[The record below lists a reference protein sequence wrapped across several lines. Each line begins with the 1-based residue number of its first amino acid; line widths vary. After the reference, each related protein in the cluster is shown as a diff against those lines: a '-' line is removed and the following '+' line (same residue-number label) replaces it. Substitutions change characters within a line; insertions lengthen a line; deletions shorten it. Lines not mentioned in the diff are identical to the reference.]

1 MGETVLFFKVCKVIG
16 VFYRVH
22 MKYNI
27 TKKYTQIHFFYGNFS
42 TLGYNHQF
50 TTFEYF

>member
-22 MKYNI
+22 MKY
-27 TKKYTQIHFFYGNFS
+27 
-42 TLGYNHQF
+42 HQF